1 MLEIKQKR
9 VEGVVVFE
17 LTGPIDIDSSI
28 FIERIGSFVGDGY
41 NELVCSM
48 ENVTVVDYSGLS
60 VLSIAYKNVLNHKGK
75 MKFCS
80 IPVHIT
86 KVFNSVGLDKIFDI
100 HPDINSAVK
109 SFEEESEISKIKKIQ
124 LRRRFKRLD
133 LNLDIEFKSKKEEN
147 FQSGK
152 IINMSG
158 IGILVSA
165 AETYSLGEI
174 LDVKI
179 PLDSK
184 SGKLHVKCKVAW
196 LVRKDLQPQIF
207 PGMGLEFYHI
217 EPAVQEKILDY
228 VDKHLPTDAIG

>member
-1 MLEIKQKR
+1 MLEIKQRR

-17 LTGPIDIDSSI
+17 LSGPIDIDSSI
-28 FIERIGSFVGDGY
+28 FIEKIGSFVGDGY

-48 ENVTVVDYSGLS
+48 ENVTTVDYSGLS

-75 MKFCS
+75 LKFCS

-86 KVFNSVGLDKIFDI
+86 KIFNSVGLDKVFDI
-100 HPDINSAVK
+100 HPDINAAVK
-109 SFEEESEISKIKKIQ
+109 SYEDENDISKIKKIQ

-133 LNLDIEFKSKKEEN
+133 LNLDIEFKSKKEET

-152 IINMSG
+152 IYNMSG

-165 AETYSLGEI
+165 QNIYSLGEI
-174 LDVKI
+174 LEVKI
-179 PLDSK
+179 PLK
-184 SGKLHVKCKVAW
+184 SEAGQLNLQCKVAW

-207 PGMGLEFYHI
+207 PGMGLEFYRI
-217 EPAVQEKILDY
+217 DALAQEKILDF
-228 VDKHLPTDAIG
+228 VDKNLPTDAIG